1 MQVSIE
7 TTSKLE
13 RRLTVGVPAETID
26 SQVEER
32 LQRARKTAR
41 LPGFRPGKVPLKIMR
56 QRFGNGV
63 REEVLIE
70 VMGQSLQQAIVQEKL
85 LPVDKPTIQMGRE
98 LDGGGFEYIATLEVF
113 PEIEVLDIA
122 GFPVEKPVAEVRD
135 EDVDNIIEVLR
146 KEHGTWTPVERAAQD
161 GDRVTLDL
169 AATSGGE
176 SLADSSA
183 EGQEVLTLG
192 SGGMI
197 PGLED
202 GIVGMTAGEE
212 KTLALNFPEDYYEE
226 ERRGAAVEFA
236 VTLHKVEELEPAP
249 LDSELFS
256 AYDVEGDDE
265 TLFRAEVKQNMAREL
280 RSAVE
285 AWVRQQIMDALIG
298 AYAELEA
305 PAALIRQE
313 TGRLRKAMFER
324 LGVDTENKNVN
335 IESVLPDEL
344 FADKATRRVKM
355 ALILSALISHHGL
368 TVDADALRRAVE
380 SIASTYQ
387 HPEEVVNWYYANQEQ
402 LSGVKSQVLENS
414 MLDELLK
421 SATLSDRACTYQEAI
436 ALGQQAN
443 QYLNR

>member
-63 REEVLIE
+63 REEVMIE

-135 EDVDNIIEVLR
+135 EDVDNIIELLR
-146 KEHGTWTPVERAAQD
+146 RQHGTWTPVERAAQD

-183 EGQEVLTLG
+183 ESEVLTLG
-192 SGGMI
+192 SGWMI

-280 RSAVE
+280 RSAVD

-324 LGVDTENKNVN
+324 LGVDAENKNVN
-335 IESVLPDEL
+335 IESALPDEL

-402 LSGVKSQVLENS
+402 LSSVKSQVLENS

>member
-32 LQRARKTAR
+32 LQQARKTVR

-63 REEVLIE
+63 REEVLVE
-70 VMGQSLQQAIVQEKL
+70 VMGQSLQQVIVQEKL

-135 EDVDNIIEVLR
+135 EDVDNIIELLR
-146 KEHGTWTPVERAAQD
+146 RQHGTWTPVERAAQD

-176 SLADSSA
+176 SLADSSD
-183 EGQEVLTLG
+183 EGEVFTLG

-285 AWVRQQIMDALIG
+285 AWVRQQVMDALIG

-324 LGVDTENKNVN
+324 LGVNAENKNVN

-368 TVDADALRRAVE
+368 EVDADALRRAVE

>member
-32 LQRARKTAR
+32 LQQARKTVR

-63 REEVLIE
+63 REEVLVE
-70 VMGQSLQQAIVQEKL
+70 VMGQSLQQVIVQEKL

-135 EDVDNIIEVLR
+135 EDVDNIIELLR
-146 KEHGTWTPVERAAQD
+146 RQHGTWTPVERAAQD

-176 SLADSSA
+176 SLADSSD
-183 EGQEVLTLG
+183 EGEVFTLG

-285 AWVRQQIMDALIG
+285 AWVRQQVMDALIG

-324 LGVDTENKNVN
+324 LGVNAENKNVN
-335 IESVLPDEL
+335 IESILPDEL

-368 TVDADALRRAVE
+368 EVDADALRRAVE

>member
-32 LQRARKTAR
+32 LQQARKTAR

-56 QRFGNGV
+56 QRFGNEV
-63 REEVLIE
+63 REEILME
-70 VMGQSLQQAIVQEKL
+70 VMGQTLQQAIVQEKL
-85 LPVDKPTIQMGRE
+85 LPVDKPTIQIGRE

-135 EDVDNIIEVLR
+135 EDVDNIIELLR
-146 KEHGTWTPVERAAQD
+146 RQHGTWTPVERAAQD
-161 GDRVTLDL
+161 GDRITLDL

-183 EGQEVLTLG
+183 EGEVLTLG
-192 SGGMI
+192 SAGMI

-265 TLFRAEVKQNMAREL
+265 TLFRQEVKQNMTREL

-285 AWVRQQIMDALIG
+285 ARLKQQVMDALIG

-305 PAALIRQE
+305 PAVLIRQE

-324 LGVDTENKNVN
+324 LGVDAENKNLN
-335 IESVLPDEL
+335 IDSVLPGEL

-355 ALILSALISHHGL
+355 ALILSKLISHHRL
-368 TVDADALRRAVE
+368 TVDDDALRRAVE

-387 HPEEVVNWYYANQEQ
+387 HPEEVVNWYYGNQEE
-402 LSGVKSQVLENS
+402 LSSVESKVLEDS
-414 MLDELLK
+414 LVARLLE

-443 QYLNR
+443 QYLSR

>member
-26 SQVEER
+26 SQVEQR
-32 LQRARKTAR
+32 LQQARKTVR

-135 EDVDNIIEVLR
+135 EDVDNIIELLR
-146 KEHGTWTPVERAAQD
+146 RQHGTWTPVERAAQD

-176 SLADSSA
+176 SLADSSD
-183 EGQEVLTLG
+183 EGEVLTLG

-212 KTLALNFPEDYYEE
+212 KTLALNFPEDYYDE

-265 TLFRAEVKQNMAREL
+265 TLFRAEVKQNMVREL

-305 PAALIRQE
+305 PVALIRQE

-324 LGVDTENKNVN
+324 LGVDTENKNLN
-335 IESVLPDEL
+335 IESILPDEL

>member
-32 LQRARKTAR
+32 LQQARKTVR

-63 REEVLIE
+63 REEVLVE

-135 EDVDNIIEVLR
+135 EDVDNIIELLR
-146 KEHGTWTPVERAAQD
+146 RQHGTWTPVERAAQD

-176 SLADSSA
+176 SLADSSD
-183 EGQEVLTLG
+183 EGEVFTLG

-285 AWVRQQIMDALIG
+285 AWVRQQVMDALIG

-324 LGVDTENKNVN
+324 LGVNAENKNVN
-335 IESVLPDEL
+335 IESILPDEL

-368 TVDADALRRAVE
+368 EVDADALRRAVE

>member
-63 REEVLIE
+63 REEVLME

-135 EDVDNIIEVLR
+135 EDVDNIIELLR
-146 KEHGTWTPVERAAQD
+146 RQHGTWTPVERAAQD
-161 GDRVTLDL
+161 GDRITLDL

-183 EGQEVLTLG
+183 EGEVLTLG
-192 SGGMI
+192 SAGMI

-265 TLFRAEVKQNMAREL
+265 ALFRAEVKQNMAREL

-324 LGVDTENKNVN
+324 LGVDTENKNLN
-335 IESVLPDEL
+335 IESILPDEL

-402 LSGVKSQVLENS
+402 LSDVKSQVLENS

>member
-32 LQRARKTAR
+32 LQQARKTVR

-70 VMGQSLQQAIVQEKL
+70 VMGQSLQQVIVQEKL

-135 EDVDNIIEVLR
+135 EDVDNIIELLR
-146 KEHGTWTPVERAAQD
+146 RQHGTWTPVERAAQD

-176 SLADSSA
+176 SLADSSD
-183 EGQEVLTLG
+183 EGEVLTLG

-212 KTLALNFPEDYYEE
+212 KTLALNFPEDYYDE

-265 TLFRAEVKQNMAREL
+265 TLFRAEVKQNMVREL

-285 AWVRQQIMDALIG
+285 AWVRQQVMDALIG

-324 LGVDTENKNVN
+324 LGVDTENKNLN
-335 IESVLPDEL
+335 IESILPDEL

-443 QYLNR
+443 QYLYR

>member
-32 LQRARKTAR
+32 LQRARKTAH

-63 REEVLIE
+63 REEVLME
-70 VMGQSLQQAIVQEKL
+70 LMGETLQQAIVQEKL
-85 LPVDKPTIQMGRE
+85 LPVDKPTIQIGRE

-122 GFPVEKPVAEVRD
+122 GFPVENPVAEVRD
-135 EDVDNIIEVLR
+135 EDVDNIIELLR
-146 KEHGTWTPVERAAQD
+146 RQHGTWTAVERAAQH

-176 SLADSSA
+176 SLADISA
-183 EGQEVLTLG
+183 EGEVLTLG
-192 SGGMI
+192 SDGTI

-202 GIVGMTAGEE
+202 GIAGMTAGEE

-265 TLFRAEVKQNMAREL
+265 TLFREEVKQNMAREL
-280 RSAVE
+280 RGAVE

-313 TGRLRKAMFER
+313 TGRLRKVMFER
-324 LGVDTENKNVN
+324 LGVDAENKNVN
-335 IESVLPDEL
+335 IESALPDEL
-344 FADKATRRVKM
+344 FADKAARRVKM

-380 SIASTYQ
+380 TIASTYQ

-402 LSGVKSQVLENS
+402 LSGVKSQVLENR

-443 QYLNR
+443 QYL

>member
-26 SQVEER
+26 SQVEKR
-32 LQRARKTAR
+32 LQQARKTAR

-63 REEVLIE
+63 REEVLME

-135 EDVDNIIEVLR
+135 EDVDNIIELLR
-146 KEHGTWTPVERAAQD
+146 RQHGTWTPVERAAQD
-161 GDRVTLDL
+161 GDRLTLDL

-183 EGQEVLTLG
+183 EGEVLTLG
-192 SGGMI
+192 SGWMI

-265 TLFRAEVKQNMAREL
+265 ALFRAEVKQNMAREL

-324 LGVDTENKNVN
+324 LGVDAEKKNLN
-335 IESVLPDEL
+335 IESILPDEL
-344 FADKATRRVKM
+344 FADKATLRVKM

>member
-32 LQRARKTAR
+32 LQKARKTVR

-56 QRFGNGV
+56 QRFGNGI
-63 REEVLIE
+63 REEVMIE

-135 EDVDNIIEVLR
+135 EDVDNIIELLR
-146 KEHGTWTPVERAAQD
+146 RQHGTWIPVERAAQD

-183 EGQEVLTLG
+183 EGEVLTLG

-265 TLFRAEVKQNMAREL
+265 ALFREEVKQNMAREL

-324 LGVDTENKNVN
+324 LGVNAEKKNLN
-335 IESVLPDEL
+335 IESILPDEL

>member
-32 LQRARKTAR
+32 LQKARKTVR

-56 QRFGNGV
+56 QRFGNGI
-63 REEVLIE
+63 REEVMIE

-135 EDVDNIIEVLR
+135 EDVDNIIELLR
-146 KEHGTWTPVERAAQD
+146 RQHGTWIPVERAAQD

-183 EGQEVLTLG
+183 EGEVLTLG

-265 TLFRAEVKQNMAREL
+265 TLFRAEVKQNMVREL

-285 AWVRQQIMDALIG
+285 GWVRQQVMDALIG

-324 LGVDTENKNVN
+324 LGVDAENKNLN
-335 IESVLPDEL
+335 IESILPDEL

-368 TVDADALRRAVE
+368 EVDADALRRAVE

-387 HPEEVVNWYYANQEQ
+387 HPEEVVNWYYANQEE

>member
-32 LQRARKTAR
+32 LQQARKTAR

-63 REEVLIE
+63 REEVMME

-135 EDVDNIIEVLR
+135 EDVDNIIELLR
-146 KEHGTWTPVERAAQD
+146 RQHGTWTPVERAAQD
-161 GDRVTLDL
+161 GDRLTLDL

-176 SLADSSA
+176 SLADISS

-192 SGGMI
+192 SGWMI

-285 AWVRQQIMDALIG
+285 AWVRQQVMDALIG

-313 TGRLRKAMFER
+313 TGQLRKAMFER
-324 LGVDTENKNVN
+324 LGVDAENKNLN

>member
-56 QRFGNGV
+56 QRFGSGV

-135 EDVDNIIEVLR
+135 EDVDNIIELLR
-146 KEHGTWTPVERAAQD
+146 RQHGTWTPVERAAQD

-176 SLADSSA
+176 SLADISS

-249 LDSELFS
+249 LDSELFA

-285 AWVRQQIMDALIG
+285 AWVRQQVMDALIG

-324 LGVDTENKNVN
+324 LGVDAENKNLN

-402 LSGVKSQVLENS
+402 LSAVKSQVLENS

>member
-26 SQVEER
+26 SQVEKR
-32 LQRARKTAR
+32 LQQARKTAR

-63 REEVLIE
+63 REEVLME

-135 EDVDNIIEVLR
+135 EDVDNIIELLR
-146 KEHGTWTPVERAAQD
+146 RQYGTWTPVERAAQD
-161 GDRVTLDL
+161 GDRLTLDL

-183 EGQEVLTLG
+183 EGEVLTLG
-192 SGGMI
+192 SGWMI

-265 TLFRAEVKQNMAREL
+265 ALFRAEVKQNMAREL

-324 LGVDTENKNVN
+324 LGVDAEKKNLN
-335 IESVLPDEL
+335 IESILPDEL
-344 FADKATRRVKM
+344 FADKATLRVKM

>member
-13 RRLTVGVPAETID
+13 RRLTIGVPAETID

-32 LQRARKTAR
+32 LRKARKTAH

-85 LPVDKPTIQMGRE
+85 PLVDKPTIQMGRE

-146 KEHGTWTPVERAAQD
+146 KEHGTWTPVERAAQH

-183 EGQEVLTLG
+183 EGEVLTLG
-192 SGGMI
+192 SGQMI
-197 PGLED
+197 PGFED

-212 KTLALNFPEDYYEE
+212 KTLALNFPEDYHDE

-265 TLFRAEVKQNMAREL
+265 TLFREEVKQNMAREL

-285 AWVRQQIMDALIG
+285 ARLRQQVMDALIG

-313 TGRLRKAMFER
+313 TDRLRKAMFER
-324 LGVDTENKNVN
+324 LGVRVGNKNMD
-335 IESVLPDEL
+335 IRSILPDEL
-344 FADKATRRVKM
+344 FADKATRRVKLG
-355 ALILSALISHHGL
+355 LILSVLISHHGL
-368 TVDADALRRAVE
+368 QVDDDALRLAVE

-402 LSGVKSQVLENS
+402 LSGVKSQLLENS

-443 QYLNR
+443 QY

>member
-32 LQRARKTAR
+32 LQQARKTAR

-63 REEVLIE
+63 REEVMME

-135 EDVDNIIEVLR
+135 EDVDNIIELLR
-146 KEHGTWTPVERAAQD
+146 RQHGTWAPVERAAQD
-161 GDRVTLDL
+161 GDRLTLDL

-183 EGQEVLTLG
+183 EGEVLTLG
-192 SGGMI
+192 SGWMI

-265 TLFRAEVKQNMAREL
+265 TLFREEVKQNMAREL
-280 RSAVE
+280 RSAVD

-324 LGVDTENKNVN
+324 LGVDAENKNVN
-335 IESVLPDEL
+335 IESILPDEL

-402 LSGVKSQVLENS
+402 LSSVKSQVLENS

>member
-26 SQVEER
+26 SQVEKR

-63 REEVLIE
+63 REEVLME

-135 EDVDNIIEVLR
+135 EDVDNIIELLR
-146 KEHGTWTPVERAAQD
+146 RQHGTWTPVERAAQD
-161 GDRVTLDL
+161 GDRLTLDL

-183 EGQEVLTLG
+183 ESEVLTLG
-192 SGGMI
+192 SGWMI

-265 TLFRAEVKQNMAREL
+265 TLFRAEVKQNMVREL

-324 LGVDTENKNVN
+324 LGVDAEKKNLN
-335 IESVLPDEL
+335 IESALPDEL

-402 LSGVKSQVLENS
+402 LSSVKSQVLENS

>member
-26 SQVEER
+26 SQVEKR

-63 REEVLIE
+63 REEVLME

-135 EDVDNIIEVLR
+135 EDVDNIIELLR
-146 KEHGTWTPVERAAQD
+146 RQHGTWTPVERTAQD

-183 EGQEVLTLG
+183 ESEVLTLG
-192 SGGMI
+192 SGWMI

-324 LGVDTENKNVN
+324 LGVDAENKNVN
-335 IESVLPDEL
+335 IESALPDEL

-402 LSGVKSQVLENS
+402 LSSVKSQVLENS

>member
-26 SQVEER
+26 SQVEKR

-63 REEVLIE
+63 REEVLME

-135 EDVDNIIEVLR
+135 EDVDNIIELLR
-146 KEHGTWTPVERAAQD
+146 RQHGTWTPVERAAQD
-161 GDRVTLDL
+161 GDRLTLDL

-183 EGQEVLTLG
+183 ESEVLTLG
-192 SGGMI
+192 SGWMI

-324 LGVDTENKNVN
+324 LGVDAENKNVN
-335 IESVLPDEL
+335 IESALPDEL

-402 LSGVKSQVLENS
+402 LSSVKSQVLENS

>member
-13 RRLTVGVPAETID
+13 RRLTIGVPAETID
-26 SQVEER
+26 SRVEER
-32 LQRARKTAR
+32 LRKARKTAH

-56 QRFGNGV
+56 QRFGNGL
-63 REEVLIE
+63 REEVMIE

-85 LPVDKPTIQMGRE
+85 PLVDKPTIHMRRE
-98 LDGGGFEYIATLEVF
+98 LDSGGFEYIATLEVF

-135 EDVDNIIEVLR
+135 EDVDNIIEQLR
-146 KEHGTWTPVERAAQD
+146 RQRGTWTPVQRAAQH
-161 GDRVTLDL
+161 GDRVTLDF

-183 EGQEVLTLG
+183 EGQTLTLG
-192 SGGMI
+192 SGAMI
-197 PGLED
+197 PGFED
-202 GIVGMTAGEE
+202 GIIGMTAGEE
-212 KTLALNFPEDYYEE
+212 KTLALNFPDDYYEE

-236 VTLHKVEELEPAP
+236 VTLHKVAELELAP
-249 LDSELFS
+249 LDSELFA

-265 TLFRAEVKQNMAREL
+265 TLFREEVKQNMAREL

-285 AWVRQQIMDALIG
+285 ARLRQQVMDALIG

-305 PAALIRQE
+305 PTALIRNE
-313 TGRLRKAMFER
+313 TDRLRKAMFER
-324 LGVDTENKNVN
+324 LGGDVENKNVN
-335 IESVLPDEL
+335 IESILPDEL
-344 FADKATRRVKM
+344 FADKATRRVKLG
-355 ALILSALISHHGL
+355 LILSVLISHHGL
-368 TVDADALRRAVE
+368 QVDADALRLAVE

-402 LSGVKSQVLENS
+402 LSGVKSQLLENS

-443 QYLNR
+443 QY

>member
-32 LQRARKTAR
+32 LQQARKTVR

-135 EDVDNIIEVLR
+135 EDVDNIIELLR
-146 KEHGTWTPVERAAQD
+146 RQHGTWTPVERAAQD

-176 SLADSSA
+176 SLADSSD
-183 EGQEVLTLG
+183 EGEVLTLG

-212 KTLALNFPEDYYEE
+212 KTLALNFPEDYYDE

-265 TLFRAEVKQNMAREL
+265 TLFRAEVKQNMVREL

-324 LGVDTENKNVN
+324 LGVDTENKNLN
-335 IESVLPDEL
+335 IESILPDEL

-443 QYLNR
+443 QYLYR

>member
-32 LQRARKTAR
+32 LQKARKTVR

-56 QRFGNGV
+56 QRFGNGI
-63 REEVLIE
+63 REEVMIE

-135 EDVDNIIEVLR
+135 EDVDNIIELLR
-146 KEHGTWTPVERAAQD
+146 RQHGTWTPVERAAQD

-183 EGQEVLTLG
+183 EGEVLTLG

-265 TLFRAEVKQNMAREL
+265 TLFRAEVKQNMVREL

-285 AWVRQQIMDALIG
+285 GWVRQQVMDALIG

-324 LGVDTENKNVN
+324 LGVDAENKNLN
-335 IESVLPDEL
+335 IESILPDEL

-368 TVDADALRRAVE
+368 EVDADALRRAVE

-387 HPEEVVNWYYANQEQ
+387 HPEEVVNWYYANQEE